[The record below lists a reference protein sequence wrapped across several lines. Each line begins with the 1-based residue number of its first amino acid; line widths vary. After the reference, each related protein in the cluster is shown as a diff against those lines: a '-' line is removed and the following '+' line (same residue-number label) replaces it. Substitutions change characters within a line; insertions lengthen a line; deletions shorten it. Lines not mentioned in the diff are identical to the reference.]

1 MNKKNILKKIIIFI
15 IILCS
20 IISADAKYV
29 VEPKIEK
36 LISNFL
42 IKVEKKY
49 SPEKEIIY
57 LENINSKITNILEN
71 KKLNSKKE
79 KLLNDILVLFNEKI
93 FEIDYKL
100 SLENISQKF
109 IEAKIINDLGNNLS
123 KIVIPNYIK
132 NSGKKYYKI
141 SEDLEFIEN
150 NEIKKIDF
158 TNYYSVNSSNIN
170 QYNNKQGIF
179 AINNIG
185 NIFFI
190 ENYKRINKI
199 KYSQAKKIFSGDI
212 NYKTKFF
219 KEQNTFYSYNF
230 KDYKL
235 FDDKYGFY
243 LKTLEQNNINPQNA
257 ILYYSKNQKYNFIIK
272 HTKIKL
278 INSDIIYGIVDKK
291 DFLDD
296 LVNDKLYLTGDTDN
310 LFIELKSE
318 VQKLVKNKNKEEKIK
333 IIYNFILNNVE
344 YTKDF
349 KISDKKIFSGI
360 LSYKNKNGVCEGYA
374 KLASYSLKFAGI
386 KDARII
392 RGDVI
397 DAQDFPKIGHAWLK
411 IGKLYYDPT
420 FDDPIGQNSTKEFN
434 EYKYFG
440 LPKDLLYANRFDY

>member
-36 LISNFL
+36 LISNFFN
-42 IKVEKKY
+42 KSRKKIF
-49 SPEKEIIY
+49 SEKEIIY

-219 KEQNTFYSYNF
+219 KEQNTF
-230 KDYKL
+230 
-235 FDDKYGFY
+235 
-243 LKTLEQNNINPQNA
+243 IVI
-257 ILYYSKNQKYNFIIK
+257 IL
-272 HTKIKL
+272 
-278 INSDIIYGIVDKK
+278 
-291 DFLDD
+291 
-296 LVNDKLYLTGDTDN
+296 
-310 LFIELKSE
+310 
-318 VQKLVKNKNKEEKIK
+318 K
-333 IIYNFILNNVE
+333 IISYLMINMVFI
-344 YTKDF
+344 
-349 KISDKKIFSGI
+349 
-360 LSYKNKNGVCEGYA
+360 
-374 KLASYSLKFAGI
+374 
-386 KDARII
+386 
-392 RGDVI
+392 
-397 DAQDFPKIGHAWLK
+397 
-411 IGKLYYDPT
+411 
-420 FDDPIGQNSTKEFN
+420 
-434 EYKYFG
+434 
-440 LPKDLLYANRFDY
+440 